1 MLGFITIS
9 SVMKKK
15 VSIAIGTCC
24 FALLVLLLA
33 TDPTQ
38 MPSFVLILPFS
49 LLFTI
54 IWLFTFSGFRETGFT
69 RLRAIRLSMLFAGL
83 PVSLLLL
90 QSIGQLTIWDII
102 TILAFFGLAYFYVS
116 RLAVSSSNN

>member
-1 MLGFITIS
+1 
-9 SVMKKK
+9 MKKK
-15 VSIAIGTCC
+15 TSVIISLCS

-38 MPSFVLILPFS
+38 MPSFVLILPFA

-54 IWLFTFSGFRETGFT
+54 IWLATFSGFRENGFT

-90 QSIGQLTIWDII
+90 QSIGQLTIWDIV
-102 TILAFFGLAYFYVS
+102 TILAFFGVAYFYVS
-116 RLAVSSSNN
+116 RLAVSSSKN

>member
-1 MLGFITIS
+1 
-9 SVMKKK
+9 MKKK
-15 VSIAIGTCC
+15 VSLTIGACC
-24 FALLVLLLA
+24 LTLLVLLLA

-54 IWLFTFSGFRETGFT
+54 IWLITFSSFRKNGFT

>member
-1 MLGFITIS
+1 MKKKASITIS
-9 SVMKKK
+9 
-15 VSIAIGTCC
+15 ICT
-24 FALLVLLLA
+24 FALFVLLVA

-38 MPSFVLILPFS
+38 MPSFVLILPFA

-54 IWLFTFSGFRETGFT
+54 IWLATFYKFRENGFT

-90 QSIGQLTIWDII
+90 QSIGQLTIWDIV

>member
-1 MLGFITIS
+1 MPRKVTTTIS
-9 SVMKKK
+9 LCVL
-15 VSIAIGTCC
+15 TLL
-24 FALLVLLLA
+24 ALLIS
-33 TDPTQ
+33 TDPAT
-38 MPSFVLILPFS
+38 MPSFVLILPFA

-54 IWLFTFSGFRETGFT
+54 IWSISFSGLRQNGFS

-116 RLAVSSSNN
+116 RLAISSSKNN